1 MSYPEKGEEKIPN
14 KIKRTVFP
22 FCSCWKY
29 NSYSHDFIYV
39 FKISI
44 RYICAYLCV
53 YSKDHLITCFVYNS
67 HFLDFTF
74 HLHVRFPLFWFR
86 FNVYFF
92 AAQLM
97 IDFFLEFLAFAW
109 VWPSFIHSYV
119 HLFLCTFHFT
129 LLFIA
134 YSFIFNTLTYIS
146 YM

>member
-1 MSYPEKGEEKIPN
+1 MSYPENEEKKMSN

-29 NSYSHDFIYV
+29 NSYSHDFIYI

-67 HFLDFTF
+67 
-74 HLHVRFPLFWFR
+74 LFWILHFICT
-86 FNVYFF
+86 FF
-92 AAQLM
+92 PFVSVQCL
-97 IDFFLEFLAFAW
+97 FFCGPVDDWFFFSSFSLSLGLAIIH
-109 VWPSFIHSYV
+109 SFIH
-119 HLFLCTFHFT
+119 TFTYSFAHFT